1 MTGAQDWRGR
11 VGETWAAEYRR
22 TERAFSA
29 IAQALD
35 LTVAQHAPDKG
46 RAVDIGCGAGS
57 TAIALAR
64 ARPDMTVTGI
74 DLSVP
79 LLSVAQSRAGGIPR
93 LQFVAGD
100 ARELLPSMA
109 PLDLL
114 VSRHGVMFFDDPVA
128 GFADMARAARAG
140 APLVFSCFRSRIE
153 NDWSGA
159 VDRVLGQR
167 HPPTAMRSVPMRS
180 PTGNARIASCT
191 TPAGTGSRRLRTTSA
206 TSSAKVTM
214 RWRMPWPS
222 IAGSGRR
229 RRYWPRWTGGNGGGW
244 KMRCA
249 ICWPHGYAA
258 GQSRL
263 PQRSGYGPPRRQE
276 SEWHDDHRPSLGKFA
291 VAARP
296 VDARGTRH
304 ALYRQAL

>member
-79 LLSVAQSRAGGIPR
+79 LLSVAQSRADGIPR

-128 GFADMARAARAG
+128 GFADMARAARGG

-159 VDRVLGQR
+159 VDRVLGQAAPADGHAPGPYALADR
-167 HPPTAMRSVPMRS
+167 ERTYRILHDAGWHRIAATPHDVRYFVGEGDDAVEDALAFYRRIGSAAAILAAVDGGERRRLEDALRDMLA
-180 PTGNARIASCT
+180 ARICGGAIAFT
-191 TPAGTGSRRLRTTSA
+191 AAIWIWTA
-206 TSSAKVTM
+206 T
-214 RWRMPWPS
+214 
-222 IAGSGRR
+222 
-229 RRYWPRWTGGNGGGW
+229 
-244 KMRCA
+244 
-249 ICWPHGYAA
+249 AA
-258 GQSRL
+258 GERM
-263 PQRSGYGPPRRQE
+263 
-276 SEWHDDHRPSLGKFA
+276 A
-291 VAARP
+291 
-296 VDARGTRH
+296 
-304 ALYRQAL
+304 